1 MHVQRE
7 GVARNSSVGGYTS
20 YDTSNGRR
28 LRMEADTQC
37 AMTNTYIDLN
47 KYSSCKCMQVHGDE
61 MDDRSPPPVWQVMT
75 SVAGAQVRK
84 ALSKA
89 SRKGGLLDY
98 HGES

>member
-7 GVARNSSVGGYTS
+7 GVARISSEGGYTS
-20 YDTSNGRR
+20 YNTSSGKR

-37 AMTNTYIDLN
+37 AMTNTYIDL
-47 KYSSCKCMQVHGDE
+47 KFSFCKCMQVH
-61 MDDRSPPPVWQVMT
+61 DDRSPPPIWQVMT

-89 SRKGGLLDY
+89 SRKGGLLV
-98 HGES
+98 